1 MGCSIEESDE
11 HCTNFNDEAGM
22 GSRLSLSDE
31 LLTAVVR
38 LEKMIHKA
46 RRAAG
51 LSDDQKWRLVC
62 AGSLVGVAGSH
73 LKIFSERR
81 G

>member
-1 MGCSIEESDE
+1 MGYSIEESGEPCADI
-11 HCTNFNDEAGM
+11 NDEPCI
-22 GSRLSLSDE
+22 GSRLSVSDE
-31 LLTAVVR
+31 LLAAVVR

-46 RRAAG
+46 RRASG

-62 AGSLVGVAGSH
+62 AGSLIGVAGSH